1 MGKESA
7 RNSCRKIEG
16 EHMLKVVNLKLSD
29 INELVRLTA
38 DKMKLPPSMVEK
50 DFWVSYML
58 EYMFNR
64 FEYKHL
70 LEFKG
75 GTSLSKGYNLIER
88 FSEDIDVVLNL
99 KVLDVSE
106 AEFNKAK
113 SKNKQDEFNK
123 NLLSKSYEFL
133 KNDFYKMIKQ
143 GVGVELIHPHEFI
156 FNEEDASIS
165 FKYPQIY
172 QDPTLLQ
179 EIRLEVGA
187 LASWTPFEVLNTKS
201 FIAKYY
207 SGFFNTPEFNV
218 LTTQAKRTFW
228 EKIVILHKE
237 AHRRNG
243 KTPNRYSRHYY
254 DVYKMIQSNIK
265 DQALNDLELLKDVVD
280 FNIKFYPTNWANFE
294 DAKIGT
300 FKLIPSDETLVKL
313 SKDYDD
319 MQSMLY
325 GDKPTFAKIID
336 EIKEFENLLNL
347 QKV

>member
-1 MGKESA
+1 
-7 RNSCRKIEG
+7 
-16 EHMLKVVNLKLSD
+16 MLKTINLELNE

-58 EYMFNR
+58 EYLFNR
-64 FEYKHL
+64 FEYRHL

-99 KVLDVSE
+99 KALDVSE
-106 AEFNKAK
+106 TEFTKTR

-123 NLLSKSYEFL
+123 DLLNKSYGFL
-133 KNDFYKMIKQ
+133 KNDFYNTIKQ
-143 GVGVELIHPHEFI
+143 DIALELIHPHEFI

-165 FKYPQIY
+165 FRYPQIY
-172 QDPTLLQ
+172 QDPILLQ
-179 EIRLEVGA
+179 EIRLEVGV
-187 LASWTPFEVLNTKS
+187 LASWTPFEKLSIKS
-201 FIAKYY
+201 FVAEHYPN
-207 SGFFNTPEFNV
+207 FFNKPDFKV

-237 AHRRNG
+237 ANRTKS
-243 KTPNRYSRHYY
+243 KTPHRYSRHYY
-254 DVYKMIQSNIK
+254 DVYKMIQSSIK
-265 DQALNDLELLKDVVD
+265 DEALNDLDLLKDVVD
-280 FNIKFYPTNWANFE
+280 FNVKFYPTSWARFE
-294 DAKIGT
+294 AAKQGT
-300 FKLIPSDETLVKL
+300 FKLIPSAETLVRL

-325 GDKPTFAKIID
+325 GDKPTFAQIID
-336 EIKEFENLLNL
+336 KIKEFENLLNL
-347 QKV
+347 QY

>member
-1 MGKESA
+1 
-7 RNSCRKIEG
+7 
-16 EHMLKVVNLKLSD
+16 MLKVINLKLNE
-29 INELVRLTA
+29 INELVKLTA

-58 EYMFNR
+58 EYLFNR
-64 FEYKHL
+64 FEYRHL

-99 KVLDVSE
+99 KALDVSE
-106 AEFNKAK
+106 AELNKAR

-133 KNDFYKMIKQ
+133 KNNFYNTIKQ
-143 GVGVELIHPHEFI
+143 DIGLELTHPHEFI

-187 LASWTPFEVLNTKS
+187 LASWTPFEELSIKS
-201 FIAKYY
+201 FVAEYY
-207 SGFFNTPEFNV
+207 SNFFNKSEFKV

-237 AHRRNG
+237 ANRTNG
-243 KTPNRYSRHYY
+243 KTPHRYSRHYY
-254 DVYKMIQSNIK
+254 DVYKMMLSNIK
-265 DQALNDLELLKDVVD
+265 DEALNDFELLKDVVD

-294 DAKIGT
+294 DAKQGT

-325 GDKPTFAKIID
+325 GNKPTFAQIIGK
-336 EIKEFENLLNL
+336 IKEFENLLNY
-347 QKV
+347 Q

>member
-1 MGKESA
+1 
-7 RNSCRKIEG
+7 
-16 EHMLKVVNLKLSD
+16 MLKVINLKLSE

-58 EYMFNR
+58 EYLFNR
-64 FEYKHL
+64 FEYRHL
-70 LEFKG
+70 LVFKG

-99 KVLDVSE
+99 KALDVSE
-106 AEFNKAK
+106 KEFNKAR

-123 NLLSKSYEFL
+123 NLLHISYQFL
-133 KNDFYKMIKQ
+133 KNNFYNTIKKDIAL
-143 GVGVELIHPHEFI
+143 ELIHPHEFI
-156 FNEEDASIS
+156 FNEEDGSIS
-165 FKYPQIY
+165 FKYPQMY

-187 LASWTPFEVLNTKS
+187 LASWTPFEELTIKS
-201 FIAKYY
+201 FVANYY
-207 SGFFNTPEFNV
+207 FNFFNKPEFKV

-237 AHRRNG
+237 ANRTNG
-243 KTPNRYSRHYY
+243 KTPQRYSRHYY

-265 DQALNDLELLKDVVD
+265 DEALNDFELLKDVVD
-280 FNIKFYPTNWANFE
+280 FNIKYYPTNWANFE
-294 DAKIGT
+294 DAKRGT
-300 FKLIPSDETLVKL
+300 IKLIPSEETIVKL

-325 GDKPTFAKIID
+325 GDKPTFAQIID
-336 EIKEFENLLNL
+336 KIKEFENLLNL
-347 QKV
+347 P